1 MEPMVNWS
9 HEETRAL
16 IAVWSEEKIQRDLR
30 GSVRNEKVYR
40 EVAGRLTAMG
50 MNRSA
55 KQCRQKIKKLKQE
68 YRKIKINTER
78 SGATRK
84 TIWWYNALDAIMSE
98 RPAATDNREQSSDT
112 ILEFTISDVETGM
125 GFFMLSIISCLFTC
139 SVLVNKH
146 KWYKRRPK
154 QMHNTVYSNYLQC
167 KVSRI
172 CFNYLHNKNTSYS
185 FSCFLLQIPPLQKIF
200 LEVTTT

>member
-16 IAVWSEEKIQRDLR
+16 VAVWSEEKIQRDLQ

-40 EVAGRLTAMG
+40 EVSGRLTAMG
-50 MNRSA
+50 MSRSA

-78 SGATRK
+78 TGAPRK
-84 TIWWYNALDAIMSE
+84 TIWWYNALDTIMSE
-98 RPAATDNREQSSDT
+98 RPVTTDNREQSSNA

-125 GFFMLSIISCLFTC
+125 FFFFVCFQFFFKHHKLF
-139 SVLVNKH
+139 V
-146 KWYKRRPK
+146 
-154 QMHNTVYSNYLQC
+154 YLQFFC
-167 KVSRI
+167 G
-172 CFNYLHNKNTSYS
+172 
-185 FSCFLLQIPPLQKIF
+185 
-200 LEVTTT
+200 